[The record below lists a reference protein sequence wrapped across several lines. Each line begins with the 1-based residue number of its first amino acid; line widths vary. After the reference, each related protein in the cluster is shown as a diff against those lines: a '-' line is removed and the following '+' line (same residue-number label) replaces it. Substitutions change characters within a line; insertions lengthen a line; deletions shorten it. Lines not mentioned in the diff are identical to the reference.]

1 MGPGGLAQGLFPSEL
16 RSLSS
21 GGNST
26 PATGFVGLGAYTIW
40 GIGWEVLPKI
50 QNYRYKTGYECVYLI
65 RMIIESRINDKML
78 YKHHKMIY
86 RKITLIRPNIICL
99 AYFYN
104 ILKIFPPQYF
114 LATNTS
120 IVFSNDSFSIFSIEK
135 NQRFP
140 LIWLTKKKKK
150 KSLVDQLG
158 NLFFSA
164 SCSGVNHV
172 KCIFRIFF

>member
-1 MGPGGLAQGLFPSEL
+1 
-16 RSLSS
+16 
-21 GGNST
+21 
-26 PATGFVGLGAYTIW
+26 
-40 GIGWEVLPKI
+40 
-50 QNYRYKTGYECVYLI
+50 
-65 RMIIESRINDKML
+65 
-78 YKHHKMIY
+78 MIY

-150 KSLVDQLG
+150 SHLLT
-158 NLFFSA
+158 NWE
-164 SCSGVNHV
+164 
-172 KCIFRIFF
+172 IFFFQLHVVVLIMSNAFLGFFF